1 MPKYV
6 LIMSGSM
13 PSAEADSLESRI
25 KEIGAE
31 YYKVGS
37 ESWALQSTKSSREIS
52 ERLFPRDDTK
62 TPPTAGHVVLR
73 CDAYWGFHDRALWE
87 LLDKRETGV

>member
-6 LIMSGSM
+6 LIMSDSM
-13 PSAEADSLESRI
+13 PSAEAEVLESRI

-31 YYKVGS
+31 CYKIGS

-52 ERLFPRDDTK
+52 EQLFPRDDTK
-62 TPPTAGHVVLR
+62 TPPTEGHVVLR
-73 CDAYWGFHDRALWE
+73 CDAYWGFHNRTLWE
-87 LLDKRETGV
+87 FLDKKETGA